1 MDQKIKIRIAE
12 RDYNMSAPTPKD
24 EERIRLAAS
33 VINRKISGYNT
44 KFPGR
49 SMVDILAFVALNE
62 SISSITLAERLN
74 MATEEAASLHK
85 DIENYIENIEK

>member
-1 MDQKIKIRIAE
+1 MDQRIKITIAE
-12 RDYNMSAPTPKD
+12 REYTMSAPTPKD
-24 EERIRLAAS
+24 EERIRLAAT
-33 VINRKISGYNT
+33 VINKKITGYTT

-62 SISSITLAERLN
+62 SIGSITLQEKLN
-74 MATEEAASLHK
+74 MAEEEAGALHR